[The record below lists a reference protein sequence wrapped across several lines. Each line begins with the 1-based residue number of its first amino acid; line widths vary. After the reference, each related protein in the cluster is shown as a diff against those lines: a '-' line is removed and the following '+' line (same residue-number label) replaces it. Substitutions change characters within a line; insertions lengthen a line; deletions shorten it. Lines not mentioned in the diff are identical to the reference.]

1 MSKQVSP
8 WPGVFLGILA
18 STTITLTA
26 WGQAACPNPPVPS
39 VSSSAVPADVC
50 VPANFP
56 GNPIAFFDDYS
67 WKAFIALVWPALAG
81 QRGTPDPNAKVGGSG
96 PLVFETYKSLDEVFH
111 NDGTAPSAWNSFDP
125 PAENPCNIQTGFNDM
140 VLAAFSKYSNLGQAG
155 FGALVGPL
163 IAQNRTYVRFMTG
176 FDQTEFN
183 QILSNNWYLRA
194 NLPAA
199 GLTFNTGS
207 LDVKSS
213 WMEMTN
219 VAHPERYYTR
229 TAWVMDPANGKCS
242 QKTVGLVGLHIVQK
256 TPTRPQWI
264 WSTFEQIDN
273 VPPGSGMNFN
283 DGSGT
288 PMPTANPYTV
298 DPLPLPTPKPYNVTR
313 VRPIH
318 DSTRKTNTA
327 YQSLLANTPWRYY
340 QLVMT
345 QWPLVPNSPATFATP
360 QNTFPGNNATTAF
373 ANTTMETFDQ
383 TTVFTGCMGCHAATQ
398 TGTDLVWALKNHAF
412 PSNIPGLVMA
422 DSQFK
427 QLQSLL
433 AMSKAPA
440 PSTTKK

>member
-1 MSKQVSP
+1 M
-8 WPGVFLGILA
+8 
-18 STTITLTA
+18 TLSA

-50 VPANFP
+50 VPANLP

-81 QRGTPDPNAKVGGSG
+81 QRGTPDPNAKAGGSG

-111 NDGTAPSAWNSFDP
+111 TDGTAPSAWNSFDP

-183 QILSNNWYLRA
+183 QILSNNWYLRT

-213 WMEMTN
+213 WMEMTG

-256 TPTRPQWI
+256 TPSGPQWI

-412 PSNIPGLVMA
+412 PSNIPAVA
-422 DSQFK
+422 ANPQFR

-433 AMSKAPA
+433 ALSKTPA
-440 PSTTKK
+440 PKKK